1 MKKGLPRAFGG
12 FTLIEILVALG
23 ILAIIVVIVSNMFF
37 TILKSSSKTKVL
49 TEVKQNGN
57 YALNVM
63 ARMIRNGRIGVG
75 ECGAYPDRITITN
88 PDDGITTFHCCGSPP
103 MIASKSG
110 SLTCEQ
116 ARLTSDKVQASSSCD
131 DFISC
136 TQTFEGPPVVTI
148 NFTLQQAGTA
158 SRPEEEATV
167 NFRMTVTLR
176 NY

>member
-1 MKKGLPRAFGG
+1 MKKCG
-12 FTLIEILVALG
+12 FTLVEILVA
-23 ILAIIVVIVSNMFF
+23 ISVLAIIMVVGSNMFF
-37 TILKSSSKTKVL
+37 TILKGTSKTKVL
-49 TEVKQNGN
+49 TEVKQNGD

-63 ARMIRNGRIGVG
+63 GRMIRNGKIGAG
-75 ECGAYPDRITITN
+75 ECGENPDQITITN
-88 PDDGITTFHCCGSPP
+88 PDNGITTFHCCGNPP
-103 MIASKSG
+103 MVASKSG

-116 ARLTSDKVQASSSCD
+116 ARLTSNKVQVSSSCD

-136 TQTFEGPPVVTI
+136 TPTVGGPPVVTI

-167 NFRMTVTLR
+167 SFQTTVVLR

>member
-1 MKKGLPRAFGG
+1 MKKNADG

-23 ILAIIVVIVSNMFF
+23 ILVIILVVGSNMFF
-37 TILKSSSKTKVL
+37 TILKGSSKTKIL
-49 TEVKQNGN
+49 TEVKQNGG
-57 YALNVM
+57 YVINVM
-63 ARMIRNGRIGVG
+63 ERMIRNAKKIETCESGMSKLK
-75 ECGAYPDRITITN
+75 ITN
-88 PDDGITTFHCCGSPP
+88 PDDGITTFHCCGSPL

-116 ARLTSDKVQASSSCD
+116 ARLTSNKVQVSSSCN

-136 TQTFEGPPVVTI
+136 TQAVGGPPVVTI

-158 SRPEEEATV
+158 ARPEEEALV
-167 NFRMTVTLR
+167 NFQTAVTLR

>member
-1 MKKGLPRAFGG
+1 MEMKKGING
-12 FTLIEILVALG
+12 FTLIEILIVLG
-23 ILAIIVVIVSNMFF
+23 ILAIIVVVGSNMFF

-63 ARMIRNGRIGVG
+63 ARMIRNGKIGAG
-75 ECGAYPDRITITN
+75 ECGANPDRITITN

-116 ARLTSDKVQASSSCD
+116 ARLTSNKVQVSSSCN

-136 TQTFEGPPVVTI
+136 TQAVGGPPVVTI

-158 SRPEEEATV
+158 ARPEEEALV
-167 NFRMTVTLR
+167 NFQTAVTLR